1 MHPAWWCLCLLCVYR
16 VRWVQQAHRERQG
29 IVGSQEQLVRMDNQE
44 SQEEQDHRDLRERV
58 EMTDQK

>member
-1 MHPAWWCLCLLCVYR
+1 MYIYR

-29 IVGSQEQLVRMDNQE
+29 IVGNQEQLVRVDNQE
-44 SQEEQDHRDLRERV
+44 SQEERDHRDLRERV